1 MNRTFNVLVA
11 GRDKQELTDLERIL
25 QRETDHTVT
34 ISLASNGHFDPLH
47 DVSILPDLL
56 ILCLST
62 AWENELQQLSE
73 RPPLTRPP
81 VIVITNAG
89 DETQIMRHAMRAGA
103 RDFFTRPVKAEL
115 LLDAI
120 ALIAN
125 EKFSQSKSKGGPL
138 LTAVVNAK
146 GGSGATLLAAN
157 LAHVLAKEGQ
167 QKVALID
174 MDLQFGTLGLYLDL
188 QPTMGIVEVLEY
200 SHGLD
205 AVALQAYMT
214 EHESGVFMLAAT
226 QDSVILPREIDL
238 EKLSALLDT
247 LQSSFDH
254 VIVDLPRQIDAV
266 TTTILE
272 RADNVV
278 ITTQQSLTHLRD
290 TIRLRSILKD
300 ELGINEQRLL
310 VVVNRYDSND
320 AITIAD
326 INKMLSDGP
335 VSLIPNDYKRVT
347 ENINLG
353 IPLYKQSRHSAIT
366 KAVVKLAARLSNR
379 DISADKSGVFS
390 RMFGRFNKERRL
402 DA

>member
-1 MNRTFNVLVA
+1 
-11 GRDKQELTDLERIL
+11 
-25 QRETDHTVT
+25 
-34 ISLASNGHFDPLH
+34 
-47 DVSILPDLL
+47 
-56 ILCLST
+56 
-62 AWENELQQLSE
+62 
-73 RPPLTRPP
+73 
-81 VIVITNAG
+81 
-89 DETQIMRHAMRAGA
+89 MRHAMRAGA
-103 RDFFTRPVKAEL
+103 RDFFTRPVKAEM

-120 ALIAN
+120 NLVAN
-125 EKFSQSKSKGGPL
+125 EKYSQSTGGPL

-157 LAHVLAKEGQ
+157 LAHVLAIEGR

-174 MDLQFGTLGLYLDL
+174 MDIQFGTLGLYLDL
-188 QPTMGIVEVLEY
+188 QPSMGIVEVLEY
-200 SHGLD
+200 SHDLD

-226 QDSVILPREIDL
+226 QDSVVLPREIDL
-238 EKLSALLDT
+238 VKLSNLLDT
-247 LQSSFDH
+247 LQSTFDH

-266 TTTILE
+266 TTTIIE

-300 ELGINEQRLL
+300 ELGINEKRLL

-353 IPLYKQSRHSAIT
+353 IPLYKQSRHSAIA

-390 RMFGRFNKERRL
+390 RMFGRFNKDRRL

>member
-1 MNRTFNVLVA
+1 MNRHFNVLVA
-11 GRDKQELTDLERIL
+11 GRDKQELTALERIL
-25 QRETDHTVT
+25 GEKTDFS
-34 ISLASNGHFDPLH
+34 IDQSLASNGHFDPLH
-47 DVSILPDLL
+47 DIHPLPDLL
-56 ILCLST
+56 ILCLSD
-62 AWENELQQLSE
+62 AWKEELQELSD
-73 RPPLTRPP
+73 RSSSNRPP
-81 VIVITNAG
+81 VIVIANTQ
-89 DETQIMRHAMRAGA
+89 DETQAMRLAMRAGA
-103 RDFFTRPVKAEL
+103 RDLFTRPVNADQIV
-115 LLDAI
+115 DAI
-120 ALIAN
+120 NHVAQ
-125 EKFSQSKSKGGPL
+125 EKFTQSSEGPL

-188 QPTMGIVEVLEY
+188 HPSMGIVEVLEY
-200 SHGLD
+200 SHELD
-205 AVALQAYMT
+205 AIALKAYMT

-226 QDSVILPREIDL
+226 QNSVVLPREIDL
-238 EKLSALLDT
+238 DKLTDLINT

-254 VIVDLPRQIDAV
+254 IIVDLPRQIDAV

-290 TIRLRSILKD
+290 TIRLKGILKD
-300 ELGINEQRLL
+300 ELGISDKRLM

-320 AITIAD
+320 AITLAD
-326 INKMLSDGP
+326 ISKMLQDSP
-335 VSLIPNDYKRVT
+335 ISLVPNDYKRVT

-366 KAVVKLAARLSNR
+366 KAIIKLASKLSNR
-379 DISADKSGVFS
+379 DITTDKSGVFS
-390 RMFGRFNKERRL
+390 RMFGRFQKDRRL